1 MRRLILNE
9 IGGSICGSFILF
21 GGLSVLLY
29 KPWRRRIDRIRDIH
43 HQPQQ
48 LQDEDGTVTGAH
60 SSRRSNDGR
69 GSRIRQEAADRQSH
83 DVISKVRR
91 DTTTPSPLGGS

>member
-1 MRRLILNE
+1 MGNE

-29 KPWRRRIDRIRDIH
+29 KPWRRSIDRRRESY

-48 LQDEDGTVTGAH
+48 PLDEDEDGASVHTSRSLNDSQ
-60 SSRRSNDGR
+60 SSRV
-69 GSRIRQEAADRQSH
+69 RQEADDHHSPESL
-83 DVISKVRR
+83 SKVPR
-91 DTTTPSPLGGS
+91 DTATPL